1 MKKWVLVLFVCAAPA
16 LKAQNPFQPQQRE
29 TKVIQ
34 LKHID
39 SNRLDRRG
47 LLAPFNVE
55 WRGDGPTVVLSGE
68 PAKIAAAE
76 AFIRSLDMRPRN
88 IEAIFYILAA
98 SATAGQSSGITNEL
112 EPVIKQLRNAFAY
125 QSFKLLETAIT
136 RGRENGELGGSGHL
150 PVTDPDSSMKR
161 TYNFRVERVA
171 ISPGEKGDMVRFDKL
186 EFWVHSPDIV
196 KTNVTKKPEF
206 TTAGIRADLDVREG
220 QKVVVGKSNF
230 DGAEG
235 AFFLIVTAKVVD

>member
-1 MKKWVLVLFVCAAPA
+1 VVLGGAPA
-16 LKAQNPFQPQQRE
+16 N
-29 TKVIQ
+29 
-34 LKHID
+34 
-39 SNRLDRRG
+39 
-47 LLAPFNVE
+47 
-55 WRGDGPTVVLSGE
+55 
-68 PAKIAAAE
+68 IAAAE
-76 AFIRSLDMRPRN
+76 AFIRKLDVRARN
-88 IEAIFYILAA
+88 IEATFYIVAA
-98 SATAGQSSGITNEL
+98 SAAPGQPSAIPSEL
-112 EPVIKQLRNAFAY
+112 EPVAKQLRSAFAY
-125 QSFKLLETAIT
+125 QSFKLLETSIT

-150 PVTDPDSSMKR
+150 PVSNPDSSMKR
-161 TYNFRVERVA
+161 TYSFRVERVSM
-171 ISPGEKGDMVRFDKL
+171 SPGEKADMIRFDKL